1 MPAKPASHAQAIKTT
16 ISYFP
21 ADEAAIRAIRAAMIQ
36 HGHDCTISTAV
47 RLALRSVPVKK
58 GALSAETVEQFA
70 ALLSDMGDEDGRKV
84 RHA

>member
-1 MPAKPASHAQAIKTT
+1 MPAKPASHANAIKTT

-21 ADEAAIRAIRAAMIQ
+21 DDELAIRAIRAAMIQ
-36 HGHDCTISTAV
+36 RGHDCTVSHAV

-70 ALLSDMGDEDGRKV
+70 KLLGHMDDEDGRKV